1 MEFGSVMMTSDTW
14 EQERELLRESYTK
27 RMVEADADRDRCY
40 AAAVVIQRNWR
51 IYAAKLHLERQHKAA
66 IVIQRNFRS
75 LKAKIER
82 RKYVIRQL
90 LLNRQASYAKAATM
104 VQALWR
110 GYRSRKKIHSFY
122 DRKKFLQEVQE
133 KNEQTLKSMNTFRA
147 SEELRLTEEQHRRQK
162 QAYERRLSREHH
174 LLSTTA
180 MKGVYARPLAPVL
193 EDDLRKT
200 SKLQQTL
207 LLSHLSIGTSKV

>member
-1 MEFGSVMMTSDTW
+1 MLFVSCFSTDKHRM
-14 EQERELLRESYTK
+14 QK
-27 RMVEADADRDRCY
+27 RPRWYRY
-40 AAAVVIQRNWR
+40 AFFA
-51 IYAAKLHLERQHKAA
+51 IYSLSQNSNMW
-66 IVIQRNFRS
+66 NF
-75 LKAKIER
+75 LFK
-82 RKYVIRQL
+82 
-90 LLNRQASYAKAATM
+90 
-104 VQALWR
+104 ALWR